1 MIDGCI
7 EDDEKYSLTL
17 FCNAMDES
25 LCITQMLDERT
36 RCDMEKLF
44 TLIEYI
50 QDECDDLAFNIV
62 EEMPE
67 EFKKDPKILELL
79 AYDAKIFNLL
89 DESLKNEEHIR
100 AAIEINGEVLD
111 VIFEEDPPTVNIDRD
126 LVCLALKNGLNPGC
140 LEDTSLGIELDKEM
154 VKLALEGGCK
164 LKDLPEQFI
173 NDLEILKY
181 ALKIDPFMPLPKNK
195 LSMNKNIAL
204 ELVRHS
210 GNVIRWIPKELTTE
224 YPEIIEESIKTFYAS
239 TQDAKYLAMYAELII
254 ASRAALLKKQKK
266 LLVKVFSKKKQQL
279 FNEVSY

>member
-1 MIDGCI
+1 MIDDCI
-7 EDDEKYSLTL
+7 ERADKYTLSL
-17 FCNAMDES
+17 FCYGMDEI
-25 LCITQMLDERT
+25 LGIAQMLDERT
-36 RCDMEKLF
+36 LCDLEKLL
-44 TLIEYI
+44 TLIEYM
-50 QDECDDLAFNIV
+50 DEYDVAFDIV

-67 EFKKDPKILELL
+67 EFKKDPRLLSLL
-79 AYDAKIFNLL
+79 AHDAKIFNLL

-100 AAIEINGEVLD
+100 AAIEINGQVLD
-111 VIFEEDPPTVNIDRD
+111 VIFEEDPPMINIDRD
-126 LVCLALKNGLNPGC
+126 LVCLALKNGLDPGF

-154 VKLALEGGCK
+154 AKLALEGGCK

-181 ALKIDPFMPLPKNK
+181 ALKIDPSMPLPKKK
-195 LSMNKNIAL
+195 LSIDKNIAL

-210 GNVIRWIPKELTTE
+210 GNVIHRIPKELTTE
-224 YPEIIEESIKTFYAS
+224 YPEIIEESIKTFYES
-239 TQDAKYLAMYAELII
+239 VQDAKYAKLRI